1 MVIQDWVFYLNQKGI
16 NLFLQKNA
24 VGMTDKSNLHLYNS
38 LTRTKELFEPI
49 NPPFVGLYT
58 CGPTVYSDVHL
69 GNVRTFLT
77 FDVVYRYLSYLGY
90 KVRYVRNITDVGHL
104 LDDSDQ
110 GEDKI
115 EKKARIEKIEPM
127 EIVQKYT
134 NGFHDTVKQ
143 FNLINP
149 NIEPTATGHI
159 IDQIEMIERIIN
171 NGFAYEVNGSVYF
184 DVKKYAENHNYGE
197 LSGRKLDEL
206 LEQTRDELEGGEEKR
221 FFADFAIWK
230 KASPETI
237 MKWNSPWGEG
247 VPGWHLECSVMST
260 KYLGQQF
267 DIHGGGMDLK
277 FPHHECEIAQSVGA
291 DGISPVKYWMHG
303 NMLTV
308 NGTKMSKSLGNSFL
322 PHELISGDHPLLEK
336 GYSPMTIR
344 FFFLQANYRST
355 VDFSNEALQ
364 AAEKGLKRL
373 MSAMDILDK
382 IVPSD
387 SSTIAVD
394 DLIRKCEE
402 SMNDDFNTPVTIA
415 HLFDGVKM
423 INSINDNKATID
435 QEDLTRLQEHYKNY
449 VLIILGLQKEN
460 SEDSNSKGAI
470 DDVMNIVL
478 ELRNKSKQNKD
489 WGTADLIRDELKK
502 LNITIKDS
510 KDDSTWSY
518 EE

>member
-1 MVIQDWVFYLNQKGI
+1 MDQGKP
-16 NLFLQKNA
+16 LFI
-24 VGMTDKSNLHLYNS
+24 YNS
-38 LTRTKELFEPI
+38 LSGEKEVFEPI

-77 FDVVYRYLSYLGY
+77 FDIVYRYLTYLGY
-90 KVRYVRNITDVGHL
+90 NVRYVRNITDVGHL
-104 LDDSDQ
+104 IDDIDE

-115 EKKARIEKIEPM
+115 EKRARLEKIEPM

-134 NGFHDTVKQ
+134 NGFHDTVKT
-143 FNLINP
+143 FNLISP
-149 NIEPTATGHI
+149 SIEPTATGHI
-159 IDQIEMIERIIN
+159 IEQIEMVERIIK
-171 NGFAYEVNGSVYF
+171 NGFAYEINGSVYF
-184 DVKKYAENHNYGE
+184 DVKKYSEKHNYGE
-197 LSGRKLDEL
+197 LSGRKIDEQ
-206 LEQTRDELEGGEEKR
+206 LEQTRESLEGGNEKR

-230 KASPETI
+230 KASKETI
-237 MKWNSPWGEG
+237 MKWNSPWSEG

-291 DGISPVKYWMHG
+291 DGINPVKYWMHG

-322 PHELISGDHPLLEK
+322 PHELISGDHELLEK
-336 GYSPMTIR
+336 GFSPMTIR

-355 VDFSNEALQ
+355 VDFSNDALK
-364 AAEKGLKRL
+364 AAEKGLIRL
-373 MSAMDILDK
+373 MSAIELLEK
-382 IVPSD
+382 LPNSEK
-387 SSTIAVD
+387 STVNVNS
-394 DLIRKCEE
+394 LQEKCTE

-423 INSINDNKATID
+423 INSVYDGKETINA
-435 QEDLTRLQEHYKNY
+435 EDLEQLKTLYHSF
-449 VLIILGLQKEN
+449 VFIVLGLIPEN
-460 SEDSNSKGAI
+460 NNANSVGNDKLNNI
-470 DDVMNIVL
+470 MDIVL
-478 ELRNKSKQNKD
+478 NIRSQAKENKD
-489 WGTADLIRDELKK
+489 WSMADLIRDELKK

-510 KDDSTWSY
+510 KDASTWDY
-518 EE
+518 E

>member
-1 MVIQDWVFYLNQKGI
+1 MAEKLPLYI
-16 NLFLQKNA
+16 
-24 VGMTDKSNLHLYNS
+24 YNS
-38 LTRTKELFEPI
+38 LSRKKELFTPI
-49 NPPFVGLYT
+49 NPPFVGIYT

-77 FDVVYRYLSYLGY
+77 FDIVYRYLMHLGY

-104 LDDSDQ
+104 LDDNDS

-115 EKKARIEKIEPM
+115 EKRARLEKIEPM

-134 NGFHDTVKQ
+134 NGFHSTVAT
-143 FNLINP
+143 FNLIPP

-159 IDQIEMIERIIN
+159 IDQIEMIERILK
-171 NGFAYEVNGSVYF
+171 NGYAYEVNGSVYF
-184 DVKKYAENHNYGE
+184 DVKKYAEKYNYGE

-206 LEQTRDELEGGEEKR
+206 LEQTREELEGGDEKR

-230 KASPETI
+230 KATPETI
-237 MKWNSPWGEG
+237 MKWNSPWGSG

-260 KYLGQQF
+260 KYLGQVF

-277 FPHHECEIAQSVGA
+277 FPHHECEIAQSIAA
-291 DGISPVKYWMHG
+291 DGVNPVKYWMHG

-308 NGTKMSKSLGNSFL
+308 NGTKMSKSLGNAFS
-322 PHELISGDHPLLEK
+322 PGELISGDHALLEK

-344 FFFLQANYRST
+344 FFLLQANYRST

-373 MSAMDILDK
+373 MTAIDTLENLTVSEK
-382 IVPSD
+382 
-387 SSTIAVD
+387 STIDVEKLVSD
-394 DLIRKCEE
+394 CEE
-402 SMNDDFNTPVTIA
+402 SMNDDFNTPITIA

-423 INSINDNKATID
+423 INSINDNKDSINKK
-435 QEDLTRLQEHYKNY
+435 DLDKLKQHYHTFTFD
-449 VLIILGLQKEN
+449 ILGLKKEN
-460 SEDSNSKGAI
+460 TGSHENEI
-470 DDVMNIVL
+470 LDDVMQVIL
-478 ELRNKSKQNKD
+478 TIRNQSKINKD
-489 WGTADLIRDELKK
+489 WTTADLIRNELKK
-502 LNITIKDS
+502 LNISIKDNKES
-510 KDDSTWSY
+510 TTWSY

>member
-1 MVIQDWVFYLNQKGI
+1 M
-16 NLFLQKNA
+16 
-24 VGMTDKSNLHLYNS
+24 SSLHIYNS
-38 LTRTKELFEPI
+38 LTRKKEKFEPI

-77 FDVVYRYLSYLGY
+77 FDVVFRYLTYLGY

-104 LDDSDQ
+104 LGDSSD

-115 EKKARIEKIEPM
+115 EKRAKLEKVEPM

-134 NGFHDTVKQ
+134 NGFHDTVAE
-143 FNLINP
+143 FNLIP
-149 NIEPTATGHI
+149 PSIEPTATGHI
-159 IDQIEMIERIIN
+159 IEQIEMVQKIID

-184 DVKKYAENHNYGE
+184 DVKKYAEKYNYGE
-197 LSGRKLDEL
+197 LSGRKVEEQ
-206 LEQTRDELEGGEEKR
+206 LEQTREELEGGGEKR

-230 KASPETI
+230 KASPEAI
-237 MKWNSPWGEG
+237 MKWNSPWGVG

-291 DGISPVKYWMHG
+291 DGVSPVKYWMHG

-322 PHELISGDHPLLEK
+322 PHELIAGDHPLLDK
-336 GYSPMTIR
+336 GYSAMTSR

-364 AAEKGLKRL
+364 AAEKGYKRL
-373 MSAMDILDK
+373 MSAVETLEK
-382 IVPSD
+382 IVPS
-387 SSTIAVD
+387 SGTSFNLNE
-394 DLIRKCEE
+394 LINNCHD

-415 HLFDGVKM
+415 HLFDGVKL
-423 INSINDNKATID
+423 INSIKDGKNTI
-435 QEDLTRLQEHYKNY
+435 
-449 VLIILGLQKEN
+449 N
-460 SEDSNSKGAI
+460 SEDLDRLKSHYNVFVFDLLGLKKENDTGNESSNVLDG
-470 DDVMNIVL
+470 VMNVVL
-478 ELRNKSKQNKD
+478 DVRNKSKENKD
-489 WGTADLIRDELKK
+489 WATADLIRDELKK

-510 KDDSTWSY
+510 KESSTWNH